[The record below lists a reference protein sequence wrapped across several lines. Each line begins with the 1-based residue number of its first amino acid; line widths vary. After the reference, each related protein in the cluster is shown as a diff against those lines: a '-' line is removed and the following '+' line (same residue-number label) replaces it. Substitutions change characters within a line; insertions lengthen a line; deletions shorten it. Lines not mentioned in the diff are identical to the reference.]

1 MDYQK
6 NTTKFGKKV
15 KNSLK
20 KEFVGEP
27 VCNKKYLEAKI
38 KSYNRKIKTNFSYN
52 KIPKEGFQFICLSVI
67 LIDSDFGTGKNY
79 YPHVFLEE

>member
-1 MDYQK
+1 MNYQK

-15 KNSLK
+15 KNRLK

-38 KSYNRKIKTNFSYN
+38 KSYNGKINTNFHDN
-52 KIPKEGFQFICLSVI
+52 KIAKEGSQFICLSVI
-67 LIDSDFGTGKNY
+67 
-79 YPHVFLEE
+79 

>member
-1 MDYQK
+1 MDYYK

-15 KNSLK
+15 KNSLQ

-52 KIPKEGFQFICLSVI
+52 KIPKEGSQFICLSVI

>member
-1 MDYQK
+1 MNYQK

-38 KSYNRKIKTNFSYN
+38 KSFNRKINTNFYDN
-52 KIPKEGFQFICLSVI
+52 KGSQFICLSVI
-67 LIDSDFGTGKNY
+67 LIDSDFGTCKNY
-79 YPHVFLEE
+79 YPRVLLEE